1 MKQVSEA
8 YKESMA
14 SPLRNRSYVK
24 IIIYNSNGAGQI
36 EFTNSDIVSTKQS
49 HDVDPLSRRLPKETL
64 QFTILDFEHRYDPD
78 NPSGVWKD
86 VENRAKVSIQFGY
99 ELPSGIEWVKPDIY
113 YLTGMP
119 EFANNRTTFK
129 ATGLLGI
136 MDGTYYK
143 GKYGY
148 KTFYSVA
155 EDVLLDAGLPLLPDG
170 GNPWVIDDSL
180 NQMYTTGA
188 LPITTHANCLQ
199 MIAHACR
206 CKLYTDDDNIIH
218 IEPFTVTQA
227 TPATSDFCIG
237 NDSISQG
244 GQSRSNI
251 DQLKAVTVERYYAST
266 NHLDN
271 GDGTLSAEY
280 VTLYRGLSSDTAMH
294 LEFSRPSEYMEIKVD
309 YGTIVSSSTYARAVD
324 MVLSAGEKIITVKGS
339 NTSEMSVSYTHD
351 VNETGAIDTE
361 KNVLITDRAMA
372 VALADHVAQYLQ
384 LRNTYD
390 VSYRGNPELE
400 CGDIIGLETM
410 HAGRIIGLVLTD
422 EITYNGTLRGKV
434 KVKVL
439 SVQFGAESAVLA
451 WGQLGK
457 IELG

>member
-8 YKESMA
+8 YKESMR
-14 SPLRNRSYVK
+14 SPIRNCSHVK
-24 IIIYNSNGAGQI
+24 IIINSGDAGQI

-64 QFTILDFEHRYDPD
+64 QFTILDFEHNYDPD

-86 VENRAKVSIQFGY
+86 VATRAKVSIQFGY
-99 ELPSGIEWVKPDIY
+99 ELSSGIEWVKPDIY
-113 YLTGMP
+113 YLDGRP
-119 EFANNRTTFK
+119 SFADNRATFK

-143 GKYGY
+143 GKFKS
-148 KTFYSVA
+148 KTFYSMA

-170 GNPWVIDDSL
+170 SNPWVIDDSL
-180 NQMYTTGA
+180 QQMYTTAA

-227 TPATSDFCIG
+227 TSDFLL
-237 NDSISQG
+237 DFASVTQG
-244 GQSRSNI
+244 GQSMSKI
-251 DQLKAVTVERYYAST
+251 DQLKDVTV
-266 NHLDN
+266 
-271 GDGTLSAEY
+271 AEY
-280 VTLYRGLSSDTAMH
+280 GKIPCYVPDPGDETLFYPDWVELYRGTTTDTFVHA
-294 LEFSRPSEYMEIKVD
+294 EFSNPAEFVRINVIDGSL
-309 YGTIVSSSTYARAVD
+309 VSSEIYARAAD
-324 MVLSAGEKIITVKGS
+324 LVLSSGTKTIIIDGGRLEDSTRVHTLSVNDSGAVDAEQ
-339 NTSEMSVSYTHD
+339 NQLITNSEMC
-351 VNETGAIDTE
+351 
-361 KNVLITDRAMA
+361 
-372 VALADHVAQYLQ
+372 VALADHVAKYLQ

-400 CGDIIGLETM
+400 CGDIIGLQTM
-410 HAGRIIGLVLTD
+410 YSAIITGLILTD
-422 EITYNGTLRGKV
+422 EITYNGSLRGRV

-439 SVQFGAESAVLA
+439 NSQPVYAI
-451 WGQLGK
+451 LGGSK
-457 IELG
+457 LGNMRLG